1 MPPSIARLLHA
12 ALCVALLIG
21 APGGARA
28 ELSHGSEVPPA
39 GVVAQLDRLAPQR
52 PGTVDLY
59 AILVGGDGSEDVF
72 RKEVAAVRG
81 VLEDR
86 FDAAGRTVTLVNSKA
101 SPEPEATLHSLA
113 YALQRVAAK
122 MNRDEDVLFLHLTTH
137 GGSNHV
143 LVLHHPER
151 ELYGLSPQYLKALLD
166 QAGIRFRVVV
176 VSACYSG
183 AFVAPLASPNSLVIT
198 AASSTRQSFGCG
210 NDSQITD
217 FSRAFY
223 LKALQQTRSFPAAA
237 RTATQIVHDIERAAG
252 RKHSY
257 PQMRL
262 GTAIDDPLRSLEQR
276 LGNGKR

>member
-1 MPPSIARLLHA
+1 MLQAVLGF
-12 ALCVALLIG
+12 ALLIG
-21 APGGARA
+21 APAGARA
-28 ELSHGSEVPPA
+28 ELSYGSEVPPA

-72 RKEVAAVRG
+72 RKEVIEVRR

-86 FDAAGRTVTLVNSKA
+86 FDAAGRTVMLVNSKA
-101 SPEPEATLHSLA
+101 SAAPEATLHSLA
-113 YALQRVAAK
+113 YALKRVAAT

-143 LVLHHPER
+143 LVLQHPER

-183 AFVAPLASPNSLVIT
+183 AFVAPLASPNALVIT
-198 AASSTRQSFGCG
+198 AASSRRQSFGCG

-237 RTATQIVHDIERAAG
+237 RTATQIVHELERSSG

-262 GTAIDDPLRSLEQR
+262 GAAIDDPLRSLEQR

>member
-1 MPPSIARLLHA
+1 MTRLRIGVQA
-12 ALCVALLIG
+12 AICLALLAG
-21 APGGARA
+21 APAAAR
-28 ELSHGSEVPPA
+28 SQPSYGSEVPPA
-39 GVVAQLDRLAPQR
+39 GVIAQLDRLAAQR
-52 PGTVDLY
+52 PGTIDLY

-72 RKEVAAVRG
+72 RKEVAEVRR

-86 FDAAGRTVTLVNSKA
+86 FDAAGRTVTLVNSRA

-113 YALQRVAAK
+113 YALKRVAAT
-122 MNRDEDVLFLHLTTH
+122 MDRNEDVLFLHLTTH

-143 LVLHHPER
+143 LVLQHGDR

-166 QAGIRFRVVV
+166 QAGIRYRVVV

-183 AFVAPLASPNSLVIT
+183 AFVAPLASANALVIT
-198 AASSTRQSFGCG
+198 AASSSRQSFGCG

-217 FSRAFY
+217 FSRALY
-223 LKALQQTRSFPAAA
+223 LKALQQTRSFPAGA
-237 RTATQIVHDIERAAG
+237 RTATQIVHDIERASG

-262 GTAIDDPLRSLEQR
+262 GAAIEDTLRSLEQR
-276 LGNGKR
+276 LGDGKR

>member
-1 MPPSIARLLHA
+1 MNVRA
-12 ALCVALLIG
+12 AIWLALLAT
-21 APGGARA
+21 APAAARA
-28 ELSHGSEVPPA
+28 ELSYGSEVPPSS
-39 GVVAQLDRLAPQR
+39 VVAQLERLAPQR

-72 RKEVAAVRG
+72 RKEVGDVRR

-86 FDAAGRTVTLVNSKA
+86 FDAAGRTVTLVNSRA
-101 SPEPEATLHSLA
+101 SAEPEATLHSLA
-113 YALQRVAAK
+113 YALKHVAAK
-122 MNRDEDVLFLHLTTH
+122 MDRNEDVLFLHLTTH

-143 LVLHHPER
+143 LVLQHPAVS

-183 AFVAPLASPNSLVIT
+183 AFVPPLASANALVIT
-198 AASSTRQSFGCG
+198 AASSARQSFGCG
-210 NDSQITD
+210 NDSQITE
-217 FSRAFY
+217 FSRSFY
-223 LKALQQTRSFPAAA
+223 LKALQQTRSFAAAA
-237 RTATQIVHDIERAAG
+237 RTATQIVHELERARG

-262 GTAIDDPLRSLEQR
+262 GAAIEEPLRSLEQR